1 MIDSTLIMTEK
12 SGDFEV
18 QKHTYADH
26 LKKHGFKATNIC
38 GPNGQIL
45 CTTDSS
51 GSISPGTTT

>member
-1 MIDSTLIMTEK
+1 MTEK
-12 SGDFEV
+12 SGDYEV